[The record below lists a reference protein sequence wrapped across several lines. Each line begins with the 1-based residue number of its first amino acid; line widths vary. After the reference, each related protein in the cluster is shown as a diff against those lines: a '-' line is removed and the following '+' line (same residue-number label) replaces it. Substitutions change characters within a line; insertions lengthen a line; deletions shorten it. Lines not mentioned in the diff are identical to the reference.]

1 MYEIDKRLFVGIKIT
16 PKLQSE
22 LDHCAPGTE
31 RYFKEDNP
39 EYLQIVTVGEEKL
52 IGKFLKDGF
61 PASEINDVGRNVSSI
76 VKLITRG
83 NRIGENSVRVYVDCI
98 VRDILGSDL
107 KS

>member
-1 MYEIDKRLFVGIKIT
+1 MVEIEKRLFVGIKIT

-22 LDHCAPGTE
+22 LDHCAPGIE
-31 RYFKEDNP
+31 RYFKENNP
-39 EYLQIVTVGEEKL
+39 EYLQIVTVGEERL

-61 PASEINDVGRNVSSI
+61 LVNEIDDFGRNVSSI

-83 NRIGENSVRVYVDCI
+83 NRVGENSVRVYVDCI
-98 VRDILGSDL
+98 VRDVLGSAF